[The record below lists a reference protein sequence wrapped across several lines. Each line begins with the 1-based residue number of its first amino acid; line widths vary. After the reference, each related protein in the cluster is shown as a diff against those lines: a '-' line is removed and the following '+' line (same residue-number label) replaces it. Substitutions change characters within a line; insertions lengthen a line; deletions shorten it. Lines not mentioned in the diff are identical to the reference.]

1 MAVKMAS
8 AEASV
13 SPPSIE
19 ASSVVIVP
27 AAAVEPVMVI
37 SADMCAWMW
46 QK

>member
-19 ASSVVIVP
+19 ASSVVVVL
-27 AAAVEPVMVI
+27 AVDPEMMI
-37 SADMCAWMW
+37 SADMCAWM
-46 QK
+46 